1 MSEEARQRPPGLKR
15 IFDWGARPASRKL
28 TVADLKAARGRRRY
42 VQVTANTA
50 EEAAAAEAAG
60 CDMLICRSRNIEA
73 IRQGSPHLFVTAA
86 LGFAE
91 RITGEELLRE
101 AFFALTHGADAV
113 LIGRGMGVVGML
125 AAEDIPV
132 VGHVGMVPR
141 KSTWVGGVRA
151 VGKTAAEALDLHH
164 RFRRLE
170 EAGAFAVEAELIA
183 APVMAELT
191 ARSGLV
197 TISLGSGGQADV
209 IFQFMSDVCGE
220 EERSPRH
227 ARTYGR
233 LAELHRQIRE
243 ERVRALTAFRQ
254 DVESGAYPGP
264 GETVDAPA
272 GEVDAFRDRIDPS

>member
-1 MSEEARQRPPGLKR
+1 MKR
-15 IFDWGARPASRKL
+15 IFDWGARPAMRKL
-28 TVADLKAARGRRRY
+28 TIADLRAARGQRQY

-60 CDMLICRSRNIEA
+60 CDMIVCRSRGVEA

-91 RITGEELLRE
+91 RITDEELLRE

-113 LIGRGMGVVGML
+113 LIGRGMGVVQML
-125 AAEDIPV
+125 ADEDIPV

-151 VGKTAAEALDLHH
+151 VGKTAAEALDLHR

-170 EAGAFAVEAELIA
+170 EAGAFAVEAELIVE
-183 APVMAELT
+183 PVMAELT
-191 ARSGLV
+191 ARTGLV
-197 TISLGSGGQADV
+197 TISLGSGRHADV

-233 LAELHRQIRE
+233 IATLRQQIRE
-243 ERVRALTAFRQ
+243 ERVRALTAFCR
-254 DVESGAYPGP
+254 DVERRDYPGQA
-264 GETVDAPA
+264 ETVA
-272 GEVDAFRDRIDPS
+272 GSQEELDRFKQLLDRETA